1 MFLPAPVS
9 SQLACRHPSPGNPV
23 LAHTKKCDD
32 GAAGPSSSS
41 PKECGGT
48 WGLEGEM
55 LRRETSGCPHWD
67 GSGEGSSSSSPRECG
82 GGGRTWGLEG
92 DRGCMRRPVGVL
104 TGMRQGWARRDSRV
118 ACARTRGT
126 VFPRAGKREPG
137 QGARRNW
144 RQGDSPCFT
153 LRSVLGTEAQ
163 AAVQP
168 LGRRVSPRLSS
179 TPSDVPSAGP

>member
-1 MFLPAPVS
+1 MSPLGRVRGGILLQLPQGV
-9 SQLACRHPSPGNPV
+9 
-23 LAHTKKCDD
+23 
-32 GAAGPSSSS
+32 
-41 PKECGGT
+41 
-48 WGLEGEM
+48 W
-55 LRRETSGCPHWD
+55 
-67 GSGEGSSSSSPRECG
+67 G

>member
-1 MFLPAPVS
+1 
-9 SQLACRHPSPGNPV
+9 
-23 LAHTKKCDD
+23 
-32 GAAGPSSSS
+32 
-41 PKECGGT
+41 
-48 WGLEGEM
+48 
-55 LRRETSGCPHWD
+55 
-67 GSGEGSSSSSPRECG
+67 
-82 GGGRTWGLEG
+82 
-92 DRGCMRRPVGVL
+92 MRRPVGVL